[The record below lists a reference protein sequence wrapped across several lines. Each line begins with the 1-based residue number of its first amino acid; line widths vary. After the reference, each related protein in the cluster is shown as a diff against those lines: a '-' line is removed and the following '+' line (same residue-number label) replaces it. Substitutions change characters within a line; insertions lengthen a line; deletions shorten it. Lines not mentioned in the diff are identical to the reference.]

1 MSDYDDAMNDY
12 DWYQNTGENREY
24 FEDDYPN
31 YSRRPQQQYNS
42 DKNTRKFDET
52 DADCLTIFLVIAVVI
67 GIGAALILWLF

>member
-31 YSRRPQQQYNS
+31 NSRQQHPLYHRN
-42 DKNTRKFDET
+42 KNTKKFDET
-52 DADCLTIFLVIAVVI
+52 DLDCLTFFLAVAVIVGAII
-67 GIGAALILWLF
+67 GLIIWLI